1 MKWYSTKEAADKL
14 GVTPGRV
21 RQLVAKHRDNTA
33 LVSQNANGNL
43 ISQKLIGQHL
53 KAVNTNA
60 TPNASPN
67 AETIENLEEGV
78 HIAANGNM
86 VQVFSFQDYEA
97 FKEALIERRQLTLT
111 LTQER
116 EQRAFLEKQI
126 ERKDDLL
133 KNSISAVQK
142 SLDNIHQGLTNIER
156 DQTLKYIKESS
167 TITAE

>member
-1 MKWYSTKEAADKL
+1 MEWYTTKDAANLL

-97 FKEALIERRQLTLT
+97 FKEALIERRQLTQA
-111 LTQER
+111 LTQEKDR
-116 EQRAFLEKQI
+116 RLFAEKQL
-126 ERKDDLL
+126 EAKDALL
-133 KNSISAVQK
+133 NNTIKAVHR

-156 DQTLKYIKESS
+156 DQTLKYIEKNSD
-167 TITAE
+167 

>member
-1 MKWYSTKEAADKL
+1 MEWYTTKEAANLL

-21 RQLVAKHRDNTA
+21 RQLAAKHRDNTA
-33 LVSQNANGNL
+33 LISQNANGNL

-53 KAVNTNA
+53 KTVNA
-60 TPNASPN
+60 NASPN

-78 HIAANGNM
+78 HMAANGNM

-97 FKEALIERRQLTLT
+97 FKEALIERRQLTLA